1 MNDHKDELRETV
13 LEVIACT
20 VQDAIEAERGG
31 ATRLEVISHF
41 DLGGLTPSL
50 ELVRE
55 IRDKT
60 PLPMR
65 VMLRESTGYAAKDKA
80 EVQVLYS
87 AARELNK
94 IGVDGIVLGFLTPSE
109 IDIELI
115 RHILDAAPDLK
126 ATFHHAFEDTVNKF
140 AAIRKFKELPQ
151 IDRILSH
158 GGEGT
163 PADRSV
169 RLAAYEMTAKPEIEI
184 IAGGR
189 VNANV
194 IQVLRR
200 ETVINEFHVGTAARV
215 NGKVERS
222 RVSELV
228 NTMSEIYV

>member
-1 MNDHKDELRETV
+1 MSNEQREIV
-13 LEVIACT
+13 LEIIACT
-20 VQDAIEAERGG
+20 AQDAIEAERGG
-31 ATRLEVISHF
+31 ATRLEVISRF

-50 ELVRE
+50 DVVRE
-55 IRDKT
+55 IKDKT
-60 PLPMR
+60 ALPMR
-65 VMLRESTGYAAKDKA
+65 VMLRESAGYEPKDQA
-80 EVQVLYS
+80 EIQILCS
-87 AARELNK
+87 AARELNT

-109 IDIELI
+109 IDVDLI

-140 AAIRKFKELPQ
+140 AVIRKLKELPQ

-163 PADRSV
+163 PADRAV
-169 RLAAYEMTAKPEIEI
+169 RLAAYEMTAKPEIGI

-189 VNANV
+189 VNAHV

-200 ETVINEFHVGTAARV
+200 ETRINEFHVGTAARV

-222 RVSELV
+222 LVATLVSA
-228 NTMSEIYV
+228 MSEIYV